1 MENKTI
7 EKTMDLAGNAIKLAA
22 NLSEAKKEQQN
33 PKPVPLT
40 QTDDNSNNA
49 QTGNQSV
56 VVSVEKSR
64 KKEPKPIE
72 KHIHEFPEN
81 RPLTS
86 EECELSLK
94 KAQMDYELN
103 KTRQEHLIRM
113 DNLEWQHRLEQEKK
127 NERKGKVKRII
138 GGILVALGVGTVGYS
153 LYSDYRDHKNMPVS
167 QPAPAAL
174 PAPEPVKA
182 KGKVE

>member
-72 KHIHEFPEN
+72 KHVHEFPEN
-81 RPLTS
+81 RALN
-86 EECELSLK
+86 EQECDLAFN
-94 KAQMDYELN
+94 KAKMEYDLE
-103 KTRQEHLIRM
+103 KMRIEHNIRM
-113 DNLEWQHRLEQEKK
+113 DNMAWQHRLEQEKK

-153 LYSDYRDHKNMPVS
+153 LYSDYRDHKNMPVP